1 MNKDNY
7 LSHPSVAPFIT
18 WAAHLVRG
26 EWRLE
31 HSWTGK
37 QNDEQPF
44 QCSTLYQ
51 AFQGYRWQEDTFA
64 DTVRKFDDF
73 RQDLD
78 DIGIIATPT
87 QRDRF
92 VEIARAIVKWGGIPN
107 LQRLDEWERMPPP
120 RLQNQIAEV
129 RRKLTPATADTNE
142 LGKFHYMGSGFSRI
156 YAALIPGLPIYES
169 RVACALVCLVRL
181 YCQDAGLPRVP
192 ALLKFS
198 VPKSRGNKGIRCEK
212 PVLRYEQDEKYAR
225 TNLQFAWL
233 VAGLTADPGEF
244 GGLPETHRVDAV
256 QSALFMLG
264 YARLADDA
272 IVKSRQPVS
281 PD

>member
-1 MNKDNY
+1 MKQDAY
-7 LSHPSVAPFIT
+7 LSQPEVAGFVD

-31 HSWTGK
+31 HSWIGK
-37 QNDEQPF
+37 QNDEQSF
-44 QCSTLYQ
+44 QCATLYQ
-51 AFQGYRWQEDTFA
+51 AFQGYRWQKDTFA
-64 DTVRKFDDF
+64 DTVQKFEDF

-87 QRDRF
+87 QRNRF

-107 LQRLDEWERMPPP
+107 LQRLDEWQQMAPP
-120 RLQNQIAEV
+120 RLQSQIAEV

-156 YAALIPGLPIYES
+156 YAALIPGLPIYDN

-181 YCQDAGLPRVP
+181 YCQDTGRPRVP

-198 VPKSRGNKGIRCEK
+198 VPKVRLNKEIRCEK

-225 TNLQFAWL
+225 INLQFAWL
-233 VAGLTADPGEF
+233 AAGLTADPGEF
-244 GGLPETHRVDAV
+244 ADLPENLRVDAV

-264 YARLADDA
+264 YTRLRDDA
-272 IVKSRQPVS
+272 IVKPGQPAS

>member
-1 MNKDNY
+1 MNKDDY

-26 EWRLE
+26 EWLLE

-37 QNDEQPF
+37 QNDEQSF

-107 LQRLDEWERMPPP
+107 LQRLDEWQQMPPP
-120 RLQNQIAEV
+120 RLQSQIAEV
-129 RRKLTPATADTNE
+129 RHKLTPATADTNE

-169 RVACALVCLVRL
+169 RVGCALVCLVRL
-181 YCQDAGLPRVP
+181 YCQDTGLSRVP
-192 ALLKFS
+192 ALLKFG
-198 VPKSRGNKGIRCEK
+198 VPKIKLNKEGRCQK
-212 PVLRYEQDEKYAR
+212 PLLRHEQDEKYAR
-225 TNLQFAWL
+225 ANLQFAWL

-244 GGLPETHRVDAV
+244 ADLPENLRVDAV

-264 YARLADDA
+264 YARLSDDA
-272 IVKSRQPVS
+272 IVKAPVAR
-281 PD
+281 PH